1 MQKAMRETNLSEPES
16 HTKWMFAVVFKK
28 NISIKNDTVND
39 TVNSKE
45 QEVPNIIKQYP
56 GFNSSKT
63 AELTR
68 QQN

>member
-1 MQKAMRETNLSEPES
+1 MRETNLSESES
-16 HTKWMFAVVFKK
+16 HIKGMFSVVFKR

-45 QEVPNIIKQYP
+45 QEVPTIIKQYP

-63 AELTR
+63 AELTS